1 MLKKYKILKSIIS
14 IVLCSIIV
22 VTTMFDYTTSA
33 NASELTSVNSAIS
46 DENIL
51 ADTKKSDEKSL
62 VSNSDENKDN
72 DVKITTEAV
81 ADKNTTTATT
91 KKSTTAENI
100 NQETTDYASK
110 EMSVQGTAKDGVL
123 EVTKSTETSFNE
135 DITKSQEAQSDSEQ
149 TVTLVIKG
157 VKNENFTSIAEAL
170 NRIDEYIRIEFE
182 NGNTNNSA
190 ANTYTIRFNVPT
202 YELTA
207 DDVEAIETARKATI
221 VYDGLY
227 KEENEDKY
235 YTALDLNILGD
246 EGIFFANDTAI
257 QNIKLIYDKNNAEN
271 IDSDSA
277 AAKGDGSADTES
289 NSTVKNGNTSKNN
302 GVINSSSV
310 TGTKYLVLAA
320 NGYKLTIG
328 QNVETP
334 DNTKVYS
341 GFAGLKGKDLEESDK
356 ASLGTQS
363 ELIINSGT
371 YESVIAGGSKEQESS
386 KIIIQG
392 GTINNIYGSESANLN
407 MTSILVRGGVY
418 RR

>member
-22 VTTMFDYTTSA
+22 ITTMFDYTVSA

-51 ADTKKSDEKSL
+51 ADTKKSDDKNL
-62 VSNSDENKDN
+62 VSSSDENKDN
-72 DVKITTEAV
+72 NIDMETSVV
-81 ADKNTTTATT
+81 AETIK
-91 KKSTTAENI
+91 ENI
-100 NQETTDYASK
+100 AETDSNEIVMESQETQSENEKVITLISK
-110 EMSVQGTAKDGVL
+110 D
-123 EVTKSTETSFNE
+123 TE
-135 DITKSQEAQSDSEQ
+135 
-149 TVTLVIKG
+149 
-157 VKNENFTSIAEAL
+157 NENFTSIAEAL
-170 NRIDEYIRIEFE
+170 KKIDEYIRIESE
-182 NGNTNNSA
+182 TGNVDDLI

-207 DDVEAIETARKATI
+207 DDVEAIETTRKATI

-310 TGTKYLVLAA
+310 TDTKYLVLAA

-341 GFAGLKGKDLEESDK
+341 GFAGLEGKDLEESDK

>member
-51 ADTKKSDEKSL
+51 ADTKKSDDKNL
-62 VSNSDENKDN
+62 VSSSDENKDN
-72 DVKITTEAV
+72 NIDMETSVV
-81 ADKNTTTATT
+81 AETIK
-91 KKSTTAENI
+91 ENI
-100 NQETTDYASK
+100 AETDSNEIVMESQETQSENEKVITLISK
-110 EMSVQGTAKDGVL
+110 D
-123 EVTKSTETSFNE
+123 TE
-135 DITKSQEAQSDSEQ
+135 
-149 TVTLVIKG
+149 
-157 VKNENFTSIAEAL
+157 NENFTSIAEAL
-170 NRIDEYIRIEFE
+170 KKIDEYIRIESE
-182 NGNTNNSA
+182 TGNVDDLI

-246 EGIFFANDTAI
+246 EGIFFANDTTI

-356 ASLGTQS
+356 MSLGTQS